1 VQEEKGLKSDNFISQ
16 SLDWQQSQTRT
27 VWETICSGSQ
37 FTVRVGR
44 KK

>member
-16 SLDWQQSQTRT
+16 SLDWQQSQIRT
-27 VWETICSGSQ
+27 VWETICSESQ
-37 FTVRVGR
+37 FTACIGG